1 MRLFN
6 RRRVLSRRHW
16 AGYGVAG
23 SVLTP
28 LPGTQLAE
36 GIRGVP
42 LKTDPLS
49 ELRQNPLVTDIQEKI
64 EIDKEGFMKTVL
76 VVCTTVKLHC
86 LDPNFSEAQRTSLE
100 EAVKAQFEKAIDRF
114 DRVDIVQVAAK

>member
-64 EIDKEGFMKTVL
+64 EIDKEGDKSAA
-76 VVCTTVKLHC
+76 
-86 LDPNFSEAQRTSLE
+86 FSESLDLVSE
-100 EAVKAQFEKAIDRF
+100 DLAFVSDVFALVSDDFAFVSEVFALVS
-114 DRVDIVQVAAK
+114 